1 MNIFIEILK
10 GMIIGIANV
19 IPGLSGGTIAVS
31 MGIYEKI
38 IHTINNMFKT
48 PLKCFK
54 EIWTYIVGIG
64 IGVVLAVFGITYLFE
79 VSPVPTAM
87 LFVGLVLGAIPT
99 IGGKVDERNISKRDI
114 ITFVIFLAIIVS
126 IPFLK
131 SGVVSIDENSM
142 ATYFIVFVL
151 GIIAAATMVIPGVSG
166 SMILMAFGYYE
177 YIMGTI
183 SAFIKAVVSFEFSLV
198 WDKALVLIPFGI
210 GVLIGIIGIA
220 RLIEWLLKHH
230 KKTVYW
236 GILGLLVASP
246 FPIIIKL
253 DLSNLNIVVVLISIA
268 ACVVGAYSTMML
280 TRSGKKD

>member
-1 MNIFIEILK
+1 MNIFIEIIK

-31 MGIYEKI
+31 MGIYEKL
-38 IHTINNMFKT
+38 IHTINNIFKT
-48 PLKCFK
+48 PIKCLK

-64 IGVVLAVFGITYLFE
+64 LGIVVAVFGITYLFE
-79 VSPVPTAM
+79 VSPIPTAM
-87 LFVGLVLGAIPT
+87 LFVGLILGAIPT

-114 ITFVIFLAIIVS
+114 ITFVVFLAIIIS

-131 SGVVSIDENSM
+131 SGVAMIDESSIV
-142 ATYFIVFVL
+142 TYFIVFAL
-151 GIIAAATMVIPGVSG
+151 GIVAAATMVIPGVSG

-177 YIMGTI
+177 YIMATI
-183 SAFIKAVVSFEFSLV
+183 SEFIKAFVSFEFDVL

-220 RLIEWLLKHH
+220 KLIEWLLKHH
-230 KKTVYW
+230 QKTVYW

-253 DLSNLNIVVVLISIA
+253 DLTGVNIVVVLVSVA

-280 TRSGKKD
+280 TRVGKKD

>member
-1 MNIFIEILK
+1 MNIFIEIIK

-31 MGIYEKI
+31 MGIYEKL
-38 IHTINNMFKT
+38 IHCINNVFKT
-48 PLKCFK
+48 PLKCLK
-54 EIWTYIVGIG
+54 EIGTYIVGIG
-64 IGVVLAVFGITYLFE
+64 IGIVIAVFGITYLFE

-87 LFVGLVLGAIPT
+87 LFVGLILGAIPT
-99 IGGKVDERNISKRDI
+99 IGGKIDERNISKRDI
-114 ITFVIFLAIIVS
+114 ITFVIFLAIIIS

-131 SGVVSIDENSM
+131 GNVATINESSIS
-142 ATYFIVFVL
+142 TYLIIFIM

-177 YIMGTI
+177 YIMANI
-183 SAFIKAVVSFEFSLV
+183 SAFIKAFVSFEFSVV
-198 WDKALVLIPFGI
+198 WDKALILIPFGI
-210 GVLIGIIGIA
+210 GVLIGIIAIA
-220 RLIEWLLKHH
+220 KLIEWLLEHH
-230 KKTVYW
+230 EKTVYW

-246 FPIIIKL
+246 FPIIVKL
-253 DLSNLNIVVVLISIA
+253 DMSGLNIVVIVVSIA